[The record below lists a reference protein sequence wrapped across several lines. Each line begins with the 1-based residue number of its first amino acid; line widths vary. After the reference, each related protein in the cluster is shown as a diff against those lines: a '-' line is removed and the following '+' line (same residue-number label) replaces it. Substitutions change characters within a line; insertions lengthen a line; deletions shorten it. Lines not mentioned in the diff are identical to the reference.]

1 MVVKESN
8 NIQET
13 DAIHSLTSFQM
24 AFSQTMDKLIDRAFD
39 SPLETST
46 ISLALASLG
55 YLTIRGV
62 RASFKKQT
70 FSYPPG
76 PSRHP
81 FIGAFR
87 SFPSDHFYH
96 RFSEWAKT
104 YGTLL

>member
-1 MVVKESN
+1 MVVQESN
-8 NIQET
+8 NIKET
-13 DAIHSLTSFQM
+13 YTIQSLTSFQM
-24 AFSQTMDKLIDRAFD
+24 AFSQTMDKLIDHAFD
-39 SPLETST
+39 SPLETCT

-62 RASFKKQT
+62 HASFKKQN

-76 PSRHP
+76 PSRQP
-81 FIGAFR
+81 FIGAFS

-104 YGTLL
+104 YGTLS